1 MPNWGG
7 KREGAG
13 SGGPR
18 PGSGRPRTRWNTG
31 GRGTVWKME
40 RSERP
45 GALPDKPR
53 RWVILSVSDDEIEFQ
68 DLDTEELYIITRPDD
83 N

>member
-1 MPNWGG
+1 MPRGG
-7 KREGAG
+7 KRDGAG

-18 PGSGRPRTRWNTG
+18 PGAGRPRARWNTG
-31 GRGTVWKME
+31 GRGTVWIMQ

-45 GALPDKPR
+45 AAIPDKPR

-68 DLDTEELYIITRPDD
+68 DQVSEEIFTLTRPEDY
-83 N
+83 